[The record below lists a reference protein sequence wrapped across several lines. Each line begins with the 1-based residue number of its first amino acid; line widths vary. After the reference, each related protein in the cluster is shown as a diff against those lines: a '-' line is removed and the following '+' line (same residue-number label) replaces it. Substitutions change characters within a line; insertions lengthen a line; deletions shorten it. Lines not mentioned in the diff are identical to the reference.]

1 MINMDKVAI
10 KRPLEEEEWLL
21 MNSSNTLVWKG
32 KKGFG
37 KMLTLLHFPDMQ
49 RQEENEQAPFE
60 KFMIEMA

>member
-1 MINMDKVAI
+1 MWKV
-10 KRPLEEEEWLL
+10 
-21 MNSSNTLVWKG
+21 

-60 KFMIEMA
+60 KFMTERHNRGKGSIHKLLGNRLAVSEV